1 MRAIPAID
9 LRDGRV
15 VRLRQGDYLAETR
28 YPQAPSA
35 LAAAY
40 AEAGA
45 RHLHVVDLDAAR
57 DGSASQRQLLAGIV
71 AVPGLSVQ
79 AGGGVRRAD
88 DVQALLDLGVAR
100 VVIGSVAVRAP
111 EQVLA
116 WADRFGAERLLIAL
130 DARRDADAVW
140 RLPVAGWTEA
150 STVALPSRLALFL
163 SAGLRDFLVTDID
176 RDGMLSGPNLDL
188 YATLA
193 AQFPLARVQASG
205 GVASVADVRALAVQK
220 CAAVI
225 IGRALLEGRFSLPE
239 VLTC

>member
-1 MRAIPAID
+1 MIRIPAID

-28 YPQAPSA
+28 YPQAPAA

-45 RHLHVVDLDAAR
+45 THLHVVDLDAAR
-57 DGSASQRQLLAGIV
+57 VGSATQRRLIAGIA
-71 AVPGLSVQ
+71 AVPGLLVQ
-79 AGGGVRRAD
+79 AGGGVRSAD
-88 DVQALLDLGVAR
+88 DVQALLDIGVAR

-111 EQVLA
+111 DQVIA
-116 WADRFGAERLLIAL
+116 WAQRFGAERLLIAL
-130 DARRDADAVW
+130 DTRRDADAVW

-150 STVALPSRLALFL
+150 SAVELHARLAVFL
-163 SAGLRDFLVTDID
+163 AAALSDFLITDIG

-193 AQFPLARVQASG
+193 AQFPSARFQASG
-205 GVASVADVRALAVQK
+205 GVASLADIRALAAQN

-225 IGRALLEGRFSLPE
+225 IGRALLEGRFSLTE
-239 VLTC
+239 ALAC